1 MKKLI
6 STVSL
11 SLILAF
17 NTPLLAMDEGID
29 EKSSK
34 SVRKSLP
41 RIVFSLD
48 TRGTPAV
55 GAARILELVFG
66 AVQKKLS
73 STGLLCNPQEVIDLL
88 IGASNGCNIATMIGF
103 GKPLPEIVKSIEENA
118 GAIYPQDIGTFFRRL
133 GGYGWKARYHSQ
145 PYEEDLKE
153 IYVEDTLFSSAKPPI
168 CLLAYCPAK
177 GSYVSIDS
185 LDTGTFPEMP
195 AWCAC
200 RAATGHPKIY
210 TPRELKHKDGPMIV
224 QDAFTGPTDPTIIAF
239 QKAQD
244 WYSGEEE
251 LIFVSIGIGP
261 QEFLKLETENFTITV
276 VESSTDKSVTEAFL
290 DDGKRKHHYFGLR
303 YMVNELLVPDT
314 VDSVALAKIN
324 KEAEGGVEDTSVF
337 SKLVDALVDV
347 IIKRAQQ

>member
-48 TRGTPAV
+48 TSGTPSV

-66 AVQKKLS
+66 AVQDKLS
-73 STGLLCNPQEVIDLL
+73 STGLLCSAREVIDLL
-88 IGASNGCNIATMIGF
+88 IGASTGCNIATMIGF
-103 GKPLPEIVKSIEENA
+103 GKPLSKIVTSIETNA
-118 GAIYPQDIGTFFRRL
+118 DAIYPQDWFTFGRRL
-133 GGYGWKARYHSQ
+133 GGVLQKSRYHSQ
-145 PYEEDLKE
+145 PYEGNLQK
-153 IYVEDTLFSSAKPPI
+153 IFGKDTLFSAAKPPI
-168 CLLAYCPAK
+168 CLTAFCPAK

-195 AWCAC
+195 AWYAC
-200 RAATGHPKIY
+200 RAATGHPNIY
-210 TPRELKHKDGPMIV
+210 TPRELKHKEGPMTV
-224 QDAFTGPTDPTIIAF
+224 QDAFTGPTHPTIKAF
-239 QKAQD
+239 EKAND
-244 WYSGEEE
+244 WFSGDE

-261 QEFLKLETENFTITV
+261 QEFLKLETESFTSTV
-276 VESSTDKSVTEAFL
+276 IESSSDKSVTEALL
-290 DDGKRKHHYFGLR
+290 DDGKRKHRFFGLR
-303 YMVNELLVPDT
+303 YMINQSAVPDT
-314 VDSVALAKIN
+314 VDSVALAKIK